1 MSGRILV
8 GSKDFFNDI
17 CLRIERQ
24 IYLNRQSEQ
33 QSHFTPLQQQQT
45 GRLKQQQ
52 FINKLDEL
60 KKKFLKNFLKKFH
73 QRRLKNFH
81 QRRRFLLL
89 KMNMH

>member
-33 QSHFTPLQQQQT
+33 QSHFTSLQQQQQQP
-45 GRLKQQQ
+45 GRLKQQ
-52 FINKLDEL
+52 
-60 KKKFLKNFLKKFH
+60 
-73 QRRLKNFH
+73 
-81 QRRRFLLL
+81 
-89 KMNMH
+89 